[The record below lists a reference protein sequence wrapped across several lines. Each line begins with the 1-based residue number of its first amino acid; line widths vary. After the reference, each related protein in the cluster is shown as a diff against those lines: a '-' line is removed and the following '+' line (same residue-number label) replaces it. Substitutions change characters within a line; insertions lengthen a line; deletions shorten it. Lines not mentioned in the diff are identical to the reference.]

1 MTERFSL
8 FHFHLM
14 NQKTGTGKEDH
25 SIQFQQVFSMLW
37 RMAFSHKEL
46 DVDHVNGIYT
56 RSVYT
61 KVRMGATGKMSLP
74 GFFFQLLDDWRK
86 SFLPVFIILTPC
98 EGFAQ
103 VLILFFF

>member
-1 MTERFSL
+1 
-8 FHFHLM
+8 M

-25 SIQFQQVFSMLW
+25 SIQFQQLFSMLW

-61 KVRMGATGKMSLP
+61 EVRMGDTGKMSLL
-74 GFFFQLLDDWRK
+74 GFFFFQLLDDWRK
-86 SFLPVFIILTPC
+86 SFPPVFIILTPC

-103 VLILFFF
+103 VLILFFFKSPW

>member
-1 MTERFSL
+1 
-8 FHFHLM
+8 M

-25 SIQFQQVFSMLW
+25 SIQFQQLFSMW

-46 DVDHVNGIYT
+46 DVDAVNGIYT

-61 KVRMGATGKMSLP
+61 KVRMGDTGKMSFL

-86 SFLPVFIILTPC
+86 SFLPVLIIPVK
-98 EGFAQ
+98 
-103 VLILFFF
+103 VLHRC

>member
-1 MTERFSL
+1 MTERLSL

-25 SIQFQQVFSMLW
+25 SIQFEQLFSMLW
-37 RMAFSHKEL
+37 GMAFSHKEL

-61 KVRMGATGKMSLP
+61 EVRMGDTEKMSLLGFVFSTP
-74 GFFFQLLDDWRK
+74 G
-86 SFLPVFIILTPC
+86 
-98 EGFAQ
+98 
-103 VLILFFF
+103 